1 MSGPDD
7 GRTSSHFAA
16 GAVAGA
22 VSALPGA
29 SGSTMLVIFGVYERL
44 LRDISGFK
52 RLRSDLRFI
61 LVLVLGLTVGLFL
74 CTGLLDF
81 ALERWETAAMFF
93 FAALIICQIPD
104 VKAIEGRE
112 GPAGASW
119 WATFAAGFAAIVL
132 MATLEPREP
141 LEPSVPLMATIGAIF
156 VAAKILPGISGS
168 TVLMAMGMYPAF
180 LDAISELDFAY
191 LLPMAAGGVL
201 ALVFLAKAVWS
212 CLKNHRTGT
221 FGLIMGLTVG
231 SVVVVLFQAVGS
243 LDGID
248 DVPSAII
255 GILAGLAAGL
265 VMRRLARSS
274 REGSTAAGIG
284 IRRD

>member
-1 MSGPDD
+1 MSGPED
-7 GRTSSHFAA
+7 GRASSHFAA

-44 LRDISGFK
+44 LHDISGFK
-52 RLRSDLRFI
+52 RLKGDLRFI
-61 LVLVLGLTVGLFL
+61 LVLVLGLAVGLFL
-74 CTGLLDF
+74 CTVLLDF

-104 VKAIEGRE
+104 IKAIEGRE
-112 GPAGASW
+112 EPAGASW
-119 WATFAAGFAAIVL
+119 WAAFAAGFAAIVL
-132 MATLEPREP
+132 MAVLEPREA
-141 LEPSVPLMATIGAIF
+141 LEPSIPLMAAIGAIF

-180 LDAISELDFAY
+180 LDAVSELNLEY
-191 LLPMAAGGVL
+191 LLPMAAGGVI
-201 ALVFLAKAVWS
+201 ALVLLAKAVWS
-212 CLKNHRTGT
+212 CLRDHRTGT

-231 SVVVVLFQAVGS
+231 SVVVVLYQAVGS
-243 LDGID
+243 LDG
-248 DVPSAII
+248 VEGMPSAII

-265 VMRRLARSS
+265 VMRRFAKSS
-274 REGSTAAGIG
+274 REGSTAAGIR